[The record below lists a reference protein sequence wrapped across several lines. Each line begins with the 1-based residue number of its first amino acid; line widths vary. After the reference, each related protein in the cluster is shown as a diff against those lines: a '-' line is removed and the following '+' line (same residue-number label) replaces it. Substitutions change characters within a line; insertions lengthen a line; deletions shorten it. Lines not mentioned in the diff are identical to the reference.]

1 MQLGEVGGQGHVVER
16 PPVEPGVEPPERARV
31 GAARV
36 RADGGLDQAA
46 RGLSLAADRSLFAI
60 CGHRKSGPFVDT
72 ANPASSGVP
81 RRELSLLPVPDG
93 AHAVVAGPGQL
104 VRRAG
109 SARSAS
115 ATSGAFG
122 WVRRKPNCPVY
133 ETGRVNPVGAA
144 KPIESLFEEISESLY
159 R

>member
-1 MQLGEVGGQGHVVER
+1 MQDAWDGDSETL
-16 PPVEPGVEPPERARV
+16 PERLTMATQQVEAVQPDKIR
-31 GAARV
+31 
-36 RADGGLDQAA
+36 
-46 RGLSLAADRSLFAI
+46 AI
-60 CGHRKSGPFVDT
+60 CGHRKSG
-72 ANPASSGVP
+72 SSGVP

-133 ETGRVNPVGAA
+133 ETGRV
-144 KPIESLFEEISESLY
+144 KPGRCCETD
-159 R
+159 